1 MTEQAAPHRFVGRTR
16 ELDALRADIAR
27 AGLDT
32 LAGRPAPR
40 SRVLLIAGRP
50 GSGRS
55 ALAAELARD
64 VAGDYPGGVHTA
76 RLSGPGGEA
85 VPLERAVRDL
95 LDALGVPPVAG
106 AGPEHLAGELRAA
119 LAERSALLVLDDV
132 TAPEQLLELVPE
144 SRDCLVVAV
153 AEGPL
158 KGVPDVRPCT
168 LGGLE
173 PAAAL
178 ALVASYAGETRIA
191 CDPEATHVLAEEC
204 AGHPAALVLAGGW
217 LAGHPQACVA
227 DAVRELRRK
236 GDSTEGSA
244 GRPSGPKALARAF
257 RLVYEA
263 LPPQVAH
270 LLRLLPLAPAGLV
283 DAHSASALAGCTV
296 AAARTTLA
304 DCARQGLLRRVP
316 QPRPEAEGEEEPE
329 QESLTQYEVPGCLQP
344 LLRGVLEAG
353 AADEEVLLAR
363 ARMLE
368 RYVRLLQSCRAV
380 TEPAGSAVHARLA
393 GLPRALRFP
402 SPEAA
407 AAWLR
412 SRLPSLLAGAR
423 MAVADGELDTL
434 ARRLVAALSRALGA
448 HRGEADAAPEQYRLH
463 ELVLGVAERRGL
475 VWEQAA
481 ALLNL
486 GDLDLRA
493 ERPGEALGRYQ
504 GALAAAREAR
514 DPQPVGRALES
525 VGAAY
530 QELRDWG
537 RAADWFGRALALRQT
552 RGELADEARLRARLG
567 AVHTYAG
574 AWGWALRE
582 WRGAV
587 AAHRRLGDV
596 GGQARALGEVAR
608 VQMYAGYPR
617 EAIRTCTRAMDM
629 ARLLGDTALRAA
641 VQLRLADLVD
651 GVGDPGAAEL
661 HRAAAERL
669 AEQVPEAA
677 EGPVVVPVAEPE
689 AEPRAEGAAAGPDL
703 AREPDAEP
711 ASEPLAKP
719 VSEPVSEPVPEPV
732 PVPERTADAAP
743 GGAGERAP
751 EGASEDVGEAAPEA
765 VPDDPAEPVLQPV
778 EVAAEA
784 VADEG
789 RQGAS
794 GEGPKAGPA
803 PRPAAADL

>member
-55 ALAAELARD
+55 ALAAELARG
-64 VAGDYPGGVHTA
+64 VAADYPGGVHTA

-178 ALVASYAGETRIA
+178 ALIASYAGETRIA

-257 RLVYEA
+257 RLVYES
-263 LPPQVAH
+263 LPPSVAQ

-296 AAARTTLA
+296 AAARSTLA
-304 DCARQGLLRRVP
+304 DCAGQGLLREVP
-316 QPRPEAEGEEEPE
+316 QPE
-329 QESLTQYEVPGCLQP
+329 QVSLAQYEVPGCLQP
-344 LLRGVLEAG
+344 LLHGALEA
-353 AADEEVLLAR
+353 AAGQEEVLLAR

-380 TEPAGSAVHARLA
+380 TEPAGSAVHTRLA

-402 SPEAA
+402 SREAA

-412 SRLPSLLAGAR
+412 SRLPSLLAAAR
-423 MAVADGELDTL
+423 TAVADGELDTL

-448 HRGEADAAPEQYRLH
+448 HRDEAEAAPEQYRLH

-475 VWEQAA
+475 VWEKAA

-493 ERPGEALGRYQ
+493 ERPAEALGRYR

-582 WRGAV
+582 WRAAA

-596 GGQARALGEVAR
+596 GGHARALGEVAR
-608 VQMYAGYPR
+608 VQQYAGYPL
-617 EAIRTCTRAMDM
+617 EAIRTCTRAMDV
-629 ARLLGDTALRAA
+629 ARLSGDTALRAA

-651 GVGDPGAAEL
+651 EVGDPEAAEL
-661 HRAAAERL
+661 HRAAAGRL
-669 AEQVPEAA
+669 GEQVPEAA
-677 EGPVVVPVAEPE
+677 ALPAAAAAAVAEREAERAGGPAPVAAAEPVAGPVAAPVSGPEGGPEAGPGAGPEAAPAAGSGAGSERVDGDAPGDGEGAPALAPETVAEGPTEPAPPPVEVVEVVAE
-689 AEPRAEGAAAGPDL
+689 AAAGE
-703 AREPDAEP
+703 A
-711 ASEPLAKP
+711 
-719 VSEPVSEPVPEPV
+719 
-732 PVPERTADAAP
+732 
-743 GGAGERAP
+743 
-751 EGASEDVGEAAPEA
+751 GEAAPE
-765 VPDDPAEPVLQPV
+765 
-778 EVAAEA
+778 
-784 VADEG
+784 
-789 RQGAS
+789 
-794 GEGPKAGPA
+794 EGPKAGPA

>member
-40 SRVLLIAGRP
+40 GRVLLIAGRP

-55 ALAAELARD
+55 ALAAELARG
-64 VAGDYPGGVHTA
+64 VADDYPGGVHTA

-85 VPLERAVRDL
+85 IPLERAVRDL

-106 AGPEHLAGELRAA
+106 AGPDHLAGELRAA

-132 TAPEQLLELVPE
+132 TDPEQLLELVPE

-178 ALVASYAGETRIA
+178 ALIASYAGETRIA

-227 DAVRELRRK
+227 DAVREVRRK

-244 GRPSGPKALARAF
+244 GRPSAPKALARAF
-257 RLVYEA
+257 RLVYES
-263 LPPQVAH
+263 LPRSVAE
-270 LLRLLPLAPAGLV
+270 LLRLLPLAPAGVV

-296 AAARTTLA
+296 AAARTALA
-304 DCARQGLLRRVP
+304 DCAGQGLLREV
-316 QPRPEAEGEEEPE
+316 PRPDEA
-329 QESLTQYEVPGCLQP
+329 SLPQYEVPGCLQP
-344 LLRGVLEAG
+344 LLLGLLEAG
-353 AADEEVLLAR
+353 VGREEMRLAR

-380 TEPAGSAVHARLA
+380 TEPPGAAVHTRLA
-393 GLPRALRFP
+393 GLPRALRFA

-412 SRLPSLLAGAR
+412 TRLPSLLAAAR
-423 MAVADGELDTL
+423 IAVADGELDTL

-448 HRGEADAAPEQYRLH
+448 HRDEAEAAPEQYRLH

-475 VWEQAA
+475 VREKAA

-493 ERPGEALGRYQ
+493 ERPWEALGRYQ
-504 GALAAAREAR
+504 GALAAAREVR

-537 RAADWFGRALALRQT
+537 RAADWFGRALAMRQT

-582 WRGAV
+582 WRAAA

-596 GGQARALGEVAR
+596 GGHARALGEVAR
-608 VQMYAGYPR
+608 VQQYAGRPR
-617 EAIRTCTRAMDM
+617 EAIRTCTRAMDA
-629 ARLLGDTALRAA
+629 ARLSRDTALRAA

-651 GVGDPGAAEL
+651 GVGDPEAAEL
-661 HRAAAERL
+661 HRAAAGRL

-677 EGPVVVPVAEPE
+677 AMPAAVAVAEPE
-689 AEPRAEGAAAGPDL
+689 AERTDTPGPAAAAGP
-703 AREPDAEP
+703 AAKPAPEP
-711 ASEPLAKP
+711 AAGPGGS
-719 VSEPVSEPVPEPV
+719 
-732 PVPERTADAAP
+732 DGAAP
-743 GGAGERAP
+743 GDGEGTPGAGPGTVP
-751 EGASEDVGEAAPEA
+751 E
-765 VPDDPAEPVLQPV
+765 DPAEPVLQPV
-778 EVAAEA
+778 EAAAETVPEKGGKA
-784 VADEG
+784 AAEE
-789 RQGAS
+789 S
-794 GEGPKAGPA
+794 PKAGQA
-803 PRPAAADL
+803 PRQAAADL

>member
-16 ELDALRADIAR
+16 ELAALRADIAR

-55 ALAAELARD
+55 ALAAELART
-64 VAGDYPGGVHTA
+64 VAADYPGGVHTA
-76 RLSGPGGEA
+76 RLSAPGGEA

-106 AGPEHLAGELRAA
+106 RGPGHLAAELRTA
-119 LAERSALLVLDDV
+119 LAERSAVLVLDDV

-236 GDSTEGSA
+236 GGSTEGSA

-257 RLVYEA
+257 RLVYDS
-263 LPPQVAH
+263 LPPPVAQ

-283 DAHSASALAGCTV
+283 DAHSAAALAGCTV

-304 DCARQGLLRRVP
+304 DCAGQGLLRPVP
-316 QPRPEAEGEEEPE
+316 EPAEAG
-329 QESLTQYEVPGCLQP
+329 LTQYEVPGCLQP
-344 LLRGVLEAG
+344 LLREALETGAG
-353 AADEEVLLAR
+353 AGEVQLAR

-412 SRLPSLLAGAR
+412 SRLPSLLAAAR
-423 MAVADGELDTL
+423 TAVADGELDTL
-434 ARRLVAALSRALGA
+434 ARRLVAALSRALAA

-475 VWEQAA
+475 VWEKAA

-493 ERPGEALGRYQ
+493 DRPREALGRYRE
-504 GALAAAREAR
+504 ALAAARRAR

-537 RAADWFGRALALRQT
+537 RAADWFGRALSLRQT

-582 WRGAV
+582 WRGSA

-596 GGQARALGEVAR
+596 AGQARALGEVAR
-608 VQMYAGYPR
+608 VQQYAGYPR
-617 EAIRTCTRAMDM
+617 EALRTCTRAMEA
-629 ARLLGDTALRAA
+629 ARVSGDTALRAA

-651 GVGDPGAAEL
+651 GAGDPEAAAL
-661 HRAAAERL
+661 HRAAAGRL
-669 AEQVPEAA
+669 AGQVPEHA
-677 EGPVVVPVAEPE
+677 EGPVAVVAPGPVAQSQPQPQPQPEPEPEPERQPQPAPESVSVPAAEPVSAPAAAPDRTAAAAPDGGGERVPAAEPE
-689 AEPRAEGAAAGPDL
+689 AAAGPG
-703 AREPDAEP
+703 P
-711 ASEPLAKP
+711 
-719 VSEPVSEPVPEPV
+719 
-732 PVPERTADAAP
+732 
-743 GGAGERAP
+743 
-751 EGASEDVGEAAPEA
+751 EAAPDTSA
-765 VPDDPAEPVLQPV
+765 DFPAEPV
-778 EVAAEA
+778 EVAAET
-784 VADEG
+784 VSEE
-789 RQGAS
+789 R
-794 GEGPKAGPA
+794 PKTGPA